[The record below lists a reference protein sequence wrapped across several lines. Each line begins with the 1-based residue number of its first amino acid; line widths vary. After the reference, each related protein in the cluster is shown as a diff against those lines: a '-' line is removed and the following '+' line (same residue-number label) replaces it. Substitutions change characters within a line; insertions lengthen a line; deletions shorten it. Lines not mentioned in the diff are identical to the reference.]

1 MNKKRARAG
10 KTEQSSFDYSL
21 LLITLC
27 LVGFGMLMIYSA
39 SSYTSQV
46 KYGDS
51 AYFLKKQAVG
61 VIVGVVAML
70 IVAKFDYRLFTKR
83 LPLLRMRFVTFLYLI
98 AVVLQLAVLF
108 VGAELNGA
116 KRWLFIGPISI
127 QPSEITK
134 IVVILITAYLI
145 QKRPQDMSKP
155 IGIIP
160 RLSFLLSGLACALF
174 QQRKNGGMS
183 VCFLPL
189 LHWWRFIYPLVR
201 DSVLTVLKCG
211 GM

>member
-83 LPLLRMRFVTFLYLI
+83 LPLLRMRFVTFLYLV

-134 IVVILITAYLI
+134 IVVISSDWIFGSFSSHGKPKYRDCYFYYLVWDVFCFSKEKMVVCWCI
-145 QKRPQDMSKP
+145 SCRCRTGSDLHIFWRGISFRP
-155 IGIIP
+155 
-160 RLSFLLSGLACALF
+160 
-174 QQRKNGGMS
+174 
-183 VCFLPL
+183 
-189 LHWWRFIYPLVR
+189 Y
-201 DSVLTVLKCG
+201 
-211 GM
+211 

>member
-1 MNKKRARAG
+1 MNKKRARAS

-83 LPLLRMRFVTFLYLI
+83 LPLLRMRFVTFLYLV

-155 IGIIP
+155 IGII
-160 RLSFLLSGLACALF
+160 R
-174 QQRKNGGMS
+174 
-183 VCFLPL
+183 VFLPIGFL
-189 LHWWRFIYPLVR
+189 AVLVAMENL
-201 DSVLTVLKCG
+201 SLSLIHI
-211 GM
+211 

>member
-1 MNKKRARAG
+1 MNKKRARAS

-83 LPLLRMRFVTFLYLI
+83 LPLLRMRFVTFLYLV

-145 QKRPQDMSKP
+145 QKSA
-155 IGIIP
+155 G
-160 RLSFLLSGLACALF
+160 
-174 QQRKNGGMS
+174 
-183 VCFLPL
+183 
-189 LHWWRFIYPLVR
+189 YE
-201 DSVLTVLKCG
+201 
-211 GM
+211 

>member
-1 MNKKRARAG
+1 MNKKRARVG

-70 IVAKFDYRLFTKR
+70 TAVYETTAFTADAVCDFFVSGCRCPSIGSIVCRGRIKWCETMAVYRTDFHSA
-83 LPLLRMRFVTFLYLI
+83 I
-98 AVVLQLAVLF
+98 
-108 VGAELNGA
+108 
-116 KRWLFIGPISI
+116 
-127 QPSEITK
+127 
-134 IVVILITAYLI
+134 
-145 QKRPQDMSKP
+145 
-155 IGIIP
+155 
-160 RLSFLLSGLACALF
+160 
-174 QQRKNGGMS
+174 
-183 VCFLPL
+183 
-189 LHWWRFIYPLVR
+189 R
-201 DSVLTVLKCG
+201 DN
-211 GM
+211 

>member
-1 MNKKRARAG
+1 
-10 KTEQSSFDYSL
+10 
-21 LLITLC
+21 
-27 LVGFGMLMIYSA
+27 MLMIYSA

-83 LPLLRMRFVTFLYLI
+83 LPLLRMRFVTFFVSGCRCPSI
-98 AVVLQLAVLF
+98 GSIVCGSGIKWCETMAVYRTDFHSA
-108 VGAELNGA
+108 
-116 KRWLFIGPISI
+116 I
-127 QPSEITK
+127 EITK

-155 IGIIP
+155 IGII
-160 RLSFLLSGLACALF
+160 R
-174 QQRKNGGMS
+174 
-183 VCFLPL
+183 VFLPIGFL
-189 LHWWRFIYPLVR
+189 AVLVAMENLSTAIVIFIIWFGMCFVSAKKKMVVCRCVSCRCCIGGDLYILW
-201 DSVLTVLKCG
+201 CG
-211 GM
+211 IPF

>member
-83 LPLLRMRFVTFLYLI
+83 LCRGRIKWCETM
-98 AVVLQLAVLF
+98 AVYRTDFHSA
-108 VGAELNGA
+108 
-116 KRWLFIGPISI
+116 I
-127 QPSEITK
+127 
-134 IVVILITAYLI
+134 
-145 QKRPQDMSKP
+145 
-155 IGIIP
+155 
-160 RLSFLLSGLACALF
+160 
-174 QQRKNGGMS
+174 
-183 VCFLPL
+183 
-189 LHWWRFIYPLVR
+189 R
-201 DSVLTVLKCG
+201 DN
-211 GM
+211 

>member
-83 LPLLRMRFVTFLYLI
+83 LPLLRNKAFKRQREQI
-98 AVVLQLAVLF
+98 QAHRRGDPGAVHENA
-108 VGAELNGA
+108 GAG
-116 KRWLFIGPISI
+116 
-127 QPSEITK
+127 
-134 IVVILITAYLI
+134 
-145 QKRPQDMSKP
+145 RPQLE
-155 IGIIP
+155 
-160 RLSFLLSGLACALF
+160 RF
-174 QQRKNGGMS
+174 QQR
-183 VCFLPL
+183 
-189 LHWWRFIYPLVR
+189 
-201 DSVLTVLKCG
+201 
-211 GM
+211 